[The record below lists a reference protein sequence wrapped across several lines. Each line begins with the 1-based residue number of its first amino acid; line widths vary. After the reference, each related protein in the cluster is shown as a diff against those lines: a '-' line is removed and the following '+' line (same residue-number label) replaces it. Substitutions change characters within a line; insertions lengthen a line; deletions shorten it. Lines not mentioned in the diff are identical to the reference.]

1 MFFSSRSLF
10 WFSFTCLF
18 VVLILSIVAMFVPF
32 YETKTGK
39 GVSISKMDDLS
50 LVYLLVVAIVFCI
63 LSILMLFANSYS
75 FSSYFMVVSVAS
87 GLVIMG
93 YFSEYKPKNYQKIDS
108 GYYVVLSFVVVSFI
122 NILVVY
128 GALLNLTYSNG

>member
-1 MFFSSRSLF
+1 
-10 WFSFTCLF
+10 